1 MPTRLPRSACCAPP
15 PACCPPGRQ
24 GKLCLVLDLDHTL
37 LNSATFA
44 EVGPALHEQLETRAA
59 SEAATLPEDKRLL
72 FRMDAIK
79 VSLAGKAGRAPA
91 CTW

>member
-1 MPTRLPRSACCAPP
+1 
-15 PACCPPGRQ
+15 
-24 GKLCLVLDLDHTL
+24 LVLDLDHTL

-44 EVGPALHEQLETRAA
+44 EVGPALHEQLEARAA